1 MKPKRYPYSG
11 QKKRLPKVVNANEA
25 LEIVMNTIDSCA
37 LAHMNKILERIAKC
51 LESIDAEL
59 KARNEDREILINQ
72 AEQIEKTC
80 LEIKED
86 PFGLNVLKEKAL
98 ADKAKQKE

>member
-1 MKPKRYPYSG
+1 MK
-11 QKKRLPKVVNANEA
+11 
-25 LEIVMNTIDSCA
+25 
-37 LAHMNKILERIAKC
+37 KILERIAKS

-59 KARNEDREILINQ
+59 KARNKDREILINQ
-72 AEQIEKTC
+72 AEQIEKIC

-86 PFGLNVLKEKAL
+86 PFGLNTLKEKAL